1 MVTKSFSTE
10 DGNLSSSSIV
20 SARTIYFKD
29 IDLSM
34 ELKTSGDVYKKTHA
48 SAVKQSVKNIIMT
61 NFYEKPFDPFFG
73 ANISGLL
80 FELANDLTGEEITL
94 TLGNENAFTNV
105 KAQPTGIEIGPFVI
119 GDYAAGISIIVE
131 PTGVTS
137 TVSTGIMGINAWA
150 VVDPGTAPTWTVVD
164 IAA

>member
-1 MVTKSFSTE
+1 MVTKSFSTV

-80 FELANDLTGEEITL
+80 FELANDLTGEEIKNNVISAIEYYEPRAEIL
-94 TLGNENAFTNV
+94 DLQVNAKPDNNSISV
-105 KAQPTGIEIGPFVI
+105 RLELKVI
-119 GDYAAGISIIVE
+119 NGEEIIVLQ
-131 PTGVTS
+131 TS
-137 TVSTGIMGINAWA
+137 LSRLR
-150 VVDPGTAPTWTVVD
+150 
-164 IAA
+164 